1 MNPIIVVPT
10 DYSENALLA
19 ARFAAGLA
27 DKIGA
32 DICLLHAYSWLLSGF
47 QTEQE
52 QEQHRVDA
60 EQQAQTE
67 MENFLGRLEG
77 DEKSYRSVI
86 IPGHLNDALDKI
98 MSESN
103 VALVVMGTTGA
114 TGLRHHVLGSN
125 TFATA
130 KHLRKIPLV
139 VVPPATSR
147 FSLDKI
153 AFFTDFQQGD
163 LQTITALKGVFPDLG
178 AKLKFVHIGKNSEA
192 SEEKV
197 KLESWSKTLAEQ
209 TGYSAFPTQWVSGEE
224 GIDTIRKMDEKFD
237 LLVVTAVERGFFEKI
252 LNKSLAKELIHQ
264 SDIPVLIYQGNGGSD
279 E

>member
-77 DEKSYRSVI
+77 DENSYRSVI
-86 IPGHLNDALDKI
+86 IPGHLNDTLDRI
-98 MSESN
+98 RSESN
-103 VALVVMGTTGA
+103 VALVLMGTTGA
-114 TGLRHHVLGSN
+114 PGLRHRVLASN
-125 TFATA
+125 TLATA
-130 KHLRKIPLV
+130 WHLRKIPLV
-139 VVPPATSR
+139 VVSPATTSFR
-147 FSLDKI
+147 IDKI
-153 AFFTDFQQGD
+153 SCFTGFQQGD
-163 LQTITALKGVFPDLG
+163 L
-178 AKLKFVHIGKNSEA
+178 
-192 SEEKV
+192 
-197 KLESWSKTLAEQ
+197 
-209 TGYSAFPTQWVSGEE
+209 
-224 GIDTIRKMDEKFD
+224 
-237 LLVVTAVERGFFEKI
+237 
-252 LNKSLAKELIHQ
+252 
-264 SDIPVLIYQGNGGSD
+264 
-279 E
+279 